1 MSPLNITQPLGI
13 WSIMATFSGDVQYS
27 QNGTV
32 TNPCIKVEYSTGS
45 SRNRS
50 GSSCPCNSS
59 SPEFGWGLSAERNR
73 MPMGFHPCK
82 FHGGHHRFY
91 FYFDKHLIL
100 YSHTNNYHDYPDLL
114 NFLSLPLCHSE
125 MVSTCRACLFCY
137 FHGIYELLLQRRAVS
152 RCPAKPKKRICWS
165 LAKISIQYYIHY
177 IYIIY
182 IITCIYIYISVPCS
196 ITSIFLSL
204 HSGYF
209 PAQSLNTANVS
220 YST

>member
-1 MSPLNITQPLGI
+1 
-13 WSIMATFSGDVQYS
+13 MATFSGDVQYS

-32 TNPCIKVEYSTGS
+32 TNPCIKWSTPREVHETDLAPAAPAILPVLS
-45 SRNRS
+45 SGGASVLKEIGCR
-50 GSSCPCNSS
+50 
-59 SPEFGWGLSAERNR
+59 WD
-73 MPMGFHPCK
+73 FHPCK

-100 YSHTNNYHDYPDLL
+100 YSHTSNYHDYPDLL

-152 RCPAKPKKRICWS
+152 RCPSEAKEKNM
-165 LAKISIQYYIHY
+165 LISRKDKYTILYTLY

-182 IITCIYIYISVPCS
+182 IITCIYIYNSS
-196 ITSIFLSL
+196 LFNYFNLS
-204 HSGYF
+204 
-209 PAQSLNTANVS
+209 
-220 YST
+220 